1 MMDLEYY
8 LFSQED
14 PIERMKEMAAPLNKY
29 RKAKV
34 APYIRRAEAMVRK
47 CEPFRKLLMAE
58 DQMSDIIS
66 TSFVMFFDSKI
77 VRSNFLV
84 IPKDPSFEFV
94 KYVSGL
100 MANGIL
106 LDDKYLKKANTIIL
120 NNSDAIDAF
129 VKAFLS
135 IRLAKSELDKLSS

>member
-1 MMDLEYY
+1 MDLEYL

-14 PIERMKEMAAPLNKY
+14 PIERMKAQAAPLNKY

-34 APYIRRAEAMVRK
+34 GPLIRRAEAMVRR
-47 CEPFRKLLMAE
+47 CQPFRNILMSE

-66 TSFVMFFDSKI
+66 TSFVMFFDAKI
-77 VRSNFLV
+77 TRKNFV
-84 IPKDPSFEFV
+84 AVPRDPSFEFV
-94 KYVSGL
+94 KYISGL
-100 MANGIL
+100 MENGIR
-106 LDDKYLKKANTIIL
+106 LDDKYLRKANTIIL

-129 VKAFLS
+129 VKAFIS